1 MGCHVCLDSIQRGE
15 GTIASGTLIRLRVCV
30 LVGIQLHRGSEGLR
44 ATIAEILTL
53 RTVDAQVMRVHLM
66 RLKAVK
72 RADRD
77 YANELGNLV

>member
-15 GTIASGTLIRLRVCV
+15 GAIASGTLIRLCVCV
-30 LVGIQLHRGSEGLR
+30 LVRIQLHRGSEGLW

-72 RADRD
+72 QADRD